1 MRTASHLA
9 AFSMVLFFAFVMVN
23 CGQKPA
29 AEQTEAPADSA
40 AAPANEHPSD
50 SAHHANEH
58 PSDSTK

>member
-1 MRTASHLA
+1 MRIASRLVT
-9 AFSMVLFFAFVMVN
+9 FSMVLLFAFVMVN

-50 SAHHANEH
+50 SAQHTNEH